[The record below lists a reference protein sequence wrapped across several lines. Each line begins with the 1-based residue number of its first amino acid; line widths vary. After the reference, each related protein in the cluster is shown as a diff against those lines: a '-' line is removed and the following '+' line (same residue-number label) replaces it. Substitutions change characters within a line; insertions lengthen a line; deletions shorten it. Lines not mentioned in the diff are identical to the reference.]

1 MHCGIEFEY
10 LLIDLGGA
18 TPARLRD
25 FSNLPFEQ
33 ISAWLED
40 KPGRD
45 DAELATGD
53 LGIKRGYWYL
63 EGNERFHDDGRFRT
77 LDVKGV
83 EIRTP
88 PAADVETALQRLLAI
103 ETKLSAALARHG
115 LGLAIAAFNPV
126 RAPYAYDPPLNAWEA
141 AMRAEH
147 RAYDGSHI
155 STLSYGPDI
164 NLSMPGWSNAQC
176 LDATRKLQHYAPW
189 IVPFSF
195 ASPFAHGRRWPGWSK
210 RTHERAP
217 LRPAVKIGRAHV

>member
-88 PAADVETALQRLLAI
+88 PAADVETALRRLLAI
-103 ETKLSAALARHG
+103 ETRLAAVLAALYMQPGIWGYVRRRWG
-115 LGLAIAAFNPV
+115 IDLFPIRRRLV
-126 RAPYAYDPPLNAWEA
+126 RAED
-141 AMRAEH
+141 
-147 RAYDGSHI
+147 
-155 STLSYGPDI
+155 
-164 NLSMPGWSNAQC
+164 
-176 LDATRKLQHYAPW
+176 
-189 IVPFSF
+189 
-195 ASPFAHGRRWPGWSK
+195 
-210 RTHERAP
+210 
-217 LRPAVKIGRAHV
+217 